1 MDEKEQPAIV
11 SLVVSVGSA
20 NLFQGCGR
28 TGRESDG
35 KWRKGKKKKKVGPEM
50 ESLGGEQEEQVVCVR
65 RLCSN
70 KVVLSAVCSRKMVS
84 SGA

>member
-11 SLVVSVGSA
+11 SLVASVGSA

-35 KWRKGKKKKKVGPEM
+35 KWRKGRKKRLVPRLNHLV
-50 ESLGGEQEEQVVCVR
+50 ESK
-65 RLCSN
+65 SN
-70 KVVLSAVCSRKMVS
+70 KQFAFVGAVSKVVSAVCSSNMVS